1 MNGAGYMKNK
11 IRNLGNLGKF
21 RDNDKKIISISKN
34 KKISLSEKIKNYKGE
49 NLVKDFSWDDDI
61 WMMKKY

>member
-1 MNGAGYMKNK
+1 MKNK
-11 IRNLGNLGKF
+11 IRNSGNLGKI

-34 KKISLSEKIKNYKGE
+34 KRISLSEKIKNYKGK

>member
-1 MNGAGYMKNK
+1 MKNK
-11 IRNLGNLGKF
+11 IRNSGNLEKF

-34 KKISLSEKIKNYKGE
+34 KRISLSEKIKNYKGE